1 MCYVNVTNP
10 PFYKRECSDRPD
22 TNYYRYSIA
31 GYDPCYYFDFSK
43 IHTLKFKLYCQVF
56 DEKGFIEPNKENIG
70 YKYRDVVDVS
80 TFEEE
85 AMHFKY
91 AATNPETRFSFVKP

>member
-56 DEKGFIEPNKENIG
+56 VEKGFIEPNKENIG

-85 AMHFKY
+85 AKDFKY